1 MKKFIGLILV
11 VAVILAVGFFV
22 LNSRPAKPLLAAY
35 EGVLPGADC
44 AGLKTELTLYKDN
57 TYYLRETYLAT
68 RDGDKT
74 YTSAGKWQ
82 IVKSGKRE
90 IIQLN
95 YNKPQDI
102 YNFFQKD
109 ADHIEV
115 VGKDLK
121 RIDIPSTMNLTLGR
135 GK

>member
-1 MKKFIGLILV
+1 MKKLIGIILV
-11 VAVILAVGFFV
+11 IVVILAVGFFV
-22 LNSRPAKPLLAAY
+22 FNSKPAKPLLVAY

-57 TYYLRETYLAT
+57 TYFLRETYLAT

-74 YTSAGKWQ
+74 YTSSGKWQ
-82 IVKSGKRE
+82 ALKSGKHE

-95 YNKPQDI
+95 YDKPQDI
-102 YNFFQKD
+102 YNFLQKD
-109 ADHIEV
+109 ADHLEV

-121 RIDIPSTMNLTLGR
+121 QIDIPATMNLTLT
-135 GK
+135 KKK